1 MDIRVR
7 PKGPSAGLADV
18 FQCRCQAKV
27 GTRKVQFG
35 ILALE
40 QKTNAAIETAPNG
53 TLPGKGGVIPT
64 PELELELDFRPFFT
78 PVQTPTHLIGT
89 AGTSSKSGIGL
100 FMDLALS
107 ILKMKPNFTML
118 FKLISQNNRA

>member
-1 MDIRVR
+1 M
-7 PKGPSAGLADV
+7 
-18 FQCRCQAKV
+18 
-27 GTRKVQFG
+27 QFG